1 MMHLDEVPIFRF
13 LESRTQTGV
22 FSAVF
27 SIISYW
33 YMYMILLSLAML
45 WGVLYGVQRIY
56 EPEGAQI
63 TFTTKKRTIFDF
75 LRVTSYDSL
84 LTSY

>member
-45 WGVLYGVQRIY
+45 WGVLYGVGRSLAAKNRFLVILS
-56 EPEGAQI
+56 G
-63 TFTTKKRTIFDF
+63 FDGI
-75 LRVTSYDSL
+75 LRKW
-84 LTSY
+84 